1 MSLSALD
8 LLTVDED
15 ARLLTLTEY
24 DILHSLR
31 EPVFDEFVALATYLF
46 KLPISLIALVG
57 AEEVGYKAALGLPGL
72 TRQARQEA
80 ICALVVRQNRAVVFT
95 DLNQVEQQEQLTAAA
110 YANAHRQQL
119 RFYAGIPLCMPDQR
133 AIGTFCI
140 IGRQPRAFGVPEL
153 RVLEIMAHLI
163 ERLIMV
169 RHACLA
175 SNWLGGAPWQ
185 LVQGYVMENLHKLIE
200 LTHETANA
208 SQVTVP
214 SGVLQAAVRQLNELG
229 AVLAEPLPGFV

>member
-1 MSLSALD
+1 MYLSALD

-15 ARLLTLTEY
+15 ARLQTLTEY

-31 EPVFDEFVALATYLF
+31 EPVFDEFVALATCLF
-46 KLPISLIALVG
+46 RLPISLIALVG
-57 AEEVGYKAALGLPGL
+57 AEDVSYKAVLGLPGL

-80 ICALVVRQNRAVVFT
+80 ICAHVVRQNRAVVFT
-95 DLNQVEQQEQLTAAA
+95 DLTQAEQHHQLTAAA
-110 YANAHRQQL
+110 HASAHRQHL
-119 RFYAGIPLCMPDQR
+119 RFYAGIPLCTPDQR

-140 IGRQPRAFGVPEL
+140 IGRQPRAFGLPEL

-163 ERLIMV
+163 ERLIIV

-185 LVQGYVMENLHKLIE
+185 LVQGYVKESLQKLAGQ
-200 LTHETANA
+200 THDPAHA
-208 SQVTVP
+208 SPEAV
-214 SGVLQAAVRQLNELG
+214 SSEVLQAAVRQLNELG

>member
-31 EPVFDEFVALATYLF
+31 EPVFDEFVALATCLF

-57 AEEVGYKAALGLPGL
+57 AEEVGYKAAIGLPGL
-72 TRQARQEA
+72 TRQERQEA

-95 DLNQVEQQEQLTAAA
+95 DLNQAEQQLTAAA
-110 YANAHRQQL
+110 YANAQRQQL
-119 RFYAGIPLCMPDQR
+119 RFYAGIPLFMPDQR

-140 IGRQPRAFGVPEL
+140 IDRQPRIFGLAEL

-185 LVQGYVMENLHKLIE
+185 LVQGYVTENLQKLAE
-200 LTHETANA
+200 LTHCSAPA
-208 SQVTVP
+208 SQEPIP
-214 SGVLQAAVRQLNELG
+214 SDLLKAAIRQLNDLG

>member
-8 LLTVDED
+8 LLTTDED

-31 EPVFDEFVALATYLF
+31 EPVFDKFVALAACLF
-46 KLPISLIALVG
+46 RLPISLIALVG
-57 AEEVGYKAALGLPGL
+57 AEEVSYKAALGLPSL
-72 TRQARQEA
+72 TRQERQEA

-95 DLNQVEQQEQLTAAA
+95 DLTQAEQYQQLTAAA
-110 YANAHRQQL
+110 HANAQRQQL
-119 RFYAGIPLCMPDQR
+119 QFYAGIPLRMPDQR

-140 IGRQPRAFGVPEL
+140 IDRQPREFGLPEL
-153 RVLEIMAHLI
+153 RVLELMAHLI
-163 ERLIMV
+163 ERLIIV

-175 SNWLGGAPWQ
+175 SSWLGGAPWQ
-185 LVQGYVMENLHKLIE
+185 LAQGYVVECLQKLTE
-200 LTHETANA
+200 LTRATAQTSPDA
-208 SQVTVP
+208 VP
-214 SGVLQAAVRQLNELG
+214 AHMLQAAVRQLNELG